1 MKAKLLNKTDGRR
14 VFLVVCDKGDDP
26 IAGLTDFARQERLT
40 GSSFTAIGAVR
51 SVTLGYFDPDA
62 KEYVRHR
69 VDEQCEVL
77 SLVGDVAVSDGEP
90 SVHAHIVLGKR
101 DASAVA
107 VTCSARTCGPPS
119 SWCSPSRR
127 SICRSGSTTRPGWRS
142 WVPRSNGRARS
153 AHRGPR
159 SSAWSIRAAVL
170 RRRRARHC

>member
-101 DASAVA
+101 DASAVGGHLFGA
-107 VTCSARTCGPPS
+107 DVWPTLELVLTE
-119 SWCSPSRR
+119 SPEYLQKRVDDET
-127 SICRSGSTTRPGWRS
+127 GLALVG
-142 WVPRSNGRARS
+142 AEE
-153 AHRGPR
+153 
-159 SSAWSIRAAVL
+159 
-170 RRRRARHC
+170 